1 MKKNTK
7 KLVGYSLIGA
17 GVLVG
22 LAALK
27 ARGVFGGTMI
37 RCADDE
43 LRMAQRWMGRNA
55 GGGKSGRI
63 DPVVQEAMHAASGLS
78 SRNAAAFAKVITRC
92 NPPKKWEK
100 YVPTGTGRPVG
111 E

>member
-1 MKKNTK
+1 MKKSTK
-7 KLVGYSLIGA
+7 KYLGYGLIA
-17 GVLVG
+17 TGVLAG

-27 ARGVFGGTMI
+27 ARGAFGGTVI

-43 LRMAQRWMGRNA
+43 LRMAQRWMGKNVA
-55 GGGKSGRI
+55 GGAKRI
-63 DPVVQEAMHAASGLS
+63 DPIVQETMHNASGLS
-78 SRNAAAFAKVITRC
+78 SANAAAFSKVMLRC
-92 NPPKKWEK
+92 NPPKKWER